1 MSLLHFRKSTI
12 PPVFAPAATKKDTPA
27 IPDPQVF
34 TITTLQPAVSGL
46 PTVSQCAVHL
56 ELLEAFAR
64 LRHRVYKEEAFS
76 EIFGEDPEKNLWWRA
91 VVEVAVGRFG
101 IWWKAVSEELAIRE
115 EGEAGVANNGSGL
128 KLLPRDLLP
137 PLDVLMVWHSYML
150 NPRRY
155 NEDCIWFEM
164 SAMMN
169 VAFPYE
175 HVVRMPAVPFKDEQH
190 EAIDDDKWDYK
201 LSGHATRYWERVSSQ
216 APHILEE
223 ILWKSPPKRL
233 IRCPACAKEIDV
245 LICEV
250 EPENRKRGWISEEFA
265 VDCEGCGVGITMES
279 LCAEKFRK
287 DIKSL
292 IEGGE
297 GSRMSPRI
305 TSLDLQGATYL
316 HPSSPTSFDVLNS
329 LNNLICT
336 TFPEPPTLQ
345 SHPTLTSIITALGT
359 HPVLPLL
366 QSCYAETPTPY
377 SLNLSLAVLRQGS
390 FVDKMHHQLWIRSPA
405 LMGRL
410 PLDSIPLVR
419 ARPETRSVV
428 LINPPDTSGF
438 LQRAVSRYESYFALF
453 KLHPGKILV
462 PTIDVDLVWHT
473 AMLTPLAYRE
483 YCKNVAGRFIDHND
497 KLSDDILD
505 DGVEYTST
513 AFEEA
518 TGGEEYRKCLCWHC
532 ETALNEGVK
541 PGGGKEERWKVW
553 KKASGDG
560 KERWKVWKK
569 ASGDSKERLV
579 RVRVEYYREVEKRR
593 RDGMGGLER
602 EGLFAAMKR
611 K

>member
-1 MSLLHFRKSTI
+1 MSFLHSRKSTI
-12 PPVFAPAATKKDTPA
+12 PPVFAPAETKKDTPA

-34 TITTLQPAVSGL
+34 TITTLQPAASGL

-56 ELLEAFAR
+56 ELLEAFTR
-64 LRHRVYKEEAFS
+64 LRNRVYKEEAFS
-76 EIFGEDPEKNLWWRA
+76 ELFGEDPEKKLWWRA

-101 IWWKAVSEELAIRE
+101 IWWETVNEELKVRE
-115 EGEAGVANNGSGL
+115 EGEAGMLDKSSGM
-128 KLLPRDLLP
+128 KVLPRDLLP

-150 NPRRY
+150 NPRKY
-155 NEDCIWFEM
+155 NEDCIWFGM
-164 SAMMN
+164 GATMDI
-169 VAFPYE
+169 AFPYE
-175 HVVRMPAVPFKDEQH
+175 YVH

-201 LSGHATRYWERVSSQ
+201 LSGHATRYWEKISSQ
-216 APHILEE
+216 APDILEE
-223 ILWKSPPKRL
+223 ILWKLPPKKT
-233 IRCPACAKEIDV
+233 IKCPACAKEMEV
-245 LICEV
+245 FMCEIK
-250 EPENRKRGWISEEFA
+250 PENRKRGWISEEFA
-265 VDCEGCGVGITMES
+265 VDCEGCGMDITMES

-292 IEGGE
+292 IEDGE
-297 GSRMSPRI
+297 DFRLRI

-329 LNNLICT
+329 LNALIRT

-345 SHPTLTSIITALGT
+345 SHPTIASIIAPLST
-359 HPVLPLL
+359 HPVTPLL

-377 SLNLSLAVLRQGS
+377 SLNLTLAVLRQGS
-390 FVDKMHHQLWIRSPA
+390 FVDKMHQQLWIRSPS

-438 LQRAVSRYESYFALF
+438 LQRAVSRYKSYFSLF

-462 PTIDVDLVWHT
+462 PTIDVDLVWHS
-473 AMLTPLAYRE
+473 AMLTPVAYRA
-483 YCKNVAGRFIDHND
+483 YCKHVAGRFIDHND
-497 KLSDDILD
+497 KLSEDTLD
-505 DGVEYTST
+505 DGFEYTAA
-513 AFEEA
+513 AFEEI
-518 TGGEEYRKCLCWHC
+518 TGGEEYGRCLCWHC
-532 ETALNEGVK
+532 ETALNEGVR

-553 KKASGDG
+553 KVTGD
-560 KERWKVWKK
+560 E
-569 ASGDSKERLV
+569 KERLV
-579 RVRVEYYREVEKRR
+579 RLRVEYYREVEKRR
-593 RDGMGGLER
+593 RSRMEGLGR